1 MSLIDDYSQARRDE
15 LTARIRRVLTLRAI
29 IASGLTQREIAEQ
42 LGITQPAVSQQ
53 LHATS
58 ELESITL
65 EFLVEAAAPVLKRIT
80 AERGFTDLAIFGSVA
95 RGESR
100 ADSDIDFLVQPP
112 IHASIKDLVAIQ
124 EYFETVLAKSVDVVS
139 YGGLKPLIDDDI
151 RRDMVRL

>member
-15 LTARIRRVLTLRAI
+15 LAARIRRVLTLRAM

-58 ELESITL
+58 P
-65 EFLVEAAAPVLKRIT
+65 VHAA
-80 AERGFTDLAIFGSVA
+80 
-95 RGESR
+95 
-100 ADSDIDFLVQPP
+100 
-112 IHASIKDLVAIQ
+112 IKDLGAIQ
-124 EYFETVLAKSVDVVS
+124 EVFETVLAKSVDVVS